1 ESERRSL
8 AHSPG
13 EREQPRG
20 TSRVH
25 RGLFLPAGGARLSR
39 PVPNHW
45 LIKSEPSAY
54 SFAQLQA
61 DGRTEWTG
69 IRDYEARNNL
79 RAMAVGDLCLY
90 YHSTEEKA
98 VVGIAQISRGA
109 QPDPTAGGED
119 WASVEVE
126 PVEPLAAPV
135 TLERIRADARLKTF
149 QLLTRGRL
157 SVVPATPAQ
166 YARVLELSRKPTTPP

>member
-1 ESERRSL
+1 
-8 AHSPG
+8 
-13 EREQPRG
+13 
-20 TSRVH
+20 V
-25 RGLFLPAGGARLSR
+25 PA
-39 PVPNHW
+39 HW

-54 SFAQLQA
+54 SFARLQA

-69 IRDYEARNNL
+69 IRNYEARNNL

-98 VVGIAQISRGA
+98 VVGIARVSRTA
-109 QPDPTAGGED
+109 RADPTAPGED

-126 PVEPLAAPV
+126 PVEPLGAPV

-149 QLLTRGRL
+149 PLLTRGRL
-157 SVVPATPAQ
+157 SVVPVTPAQ
-166 YARVLELSRKPTTPP
+166 YARVIELSRQRTSTPPPRSRGAARRRRVS